1 MTKEQIEKL
10 RKEKQV
16 VVDSKKTLT
25 ERNQLGQYATPYELA
40 KEITAFVLNNWRTE
54 RPNDFNSLK
63 FLEPAI
69 GTGVFYSALINT
81 PSLNVKKASGYE
93 VDKDIFETSREI
105 WNREGITLFNTDF
118 TKAKPEKGLFNLLLT
133 NPPYV
138 RHHHIN
144 KSDKERLKKQVHEE
158 LGYNISGLTGL
169 YCYFILLSHKW
180 LAENAWAS
188 WLIPSEYLDVNYGKT
203 IKTYL
208 KEKVTLKFIHK
219 YDPTNSRFSD
229 ALVSSSVLIYEK
241 TKPSGSNVVRFSF
254 GGSIDKPEF
263 VKYVNINELNPED
276 KWSIHFSQ
284 DTNKE
289 KRVVLSEF
297 FDIKRGIATGSNEFF
312 VLKRTQIE
320 NLQLPFECFTPL
332 LPPARELAEN
342 IVERDENGYPVLPNQ
357 YFVLNTSLSEEVIN
371 AKYPNLGEYL
381 EQGKRQGVLD
391 GYLVR
396 NRKIWYKQEERPP
409 APYYCTYMGRERN
422 GENPFKFIWNKSNA
436 IVTNGYLMLYPKGE
450 LKALLKSNPSLY
462 QRVFEALNSIADFA
476 YEGREY
482 GGGLKKIEPKELGKV
497 SAESILNIFPNYD
510 IKEQVQF
517 LF

>member
-1 MTKEQIEKL
+1 M
-10 RKEKQV
+10 
-16 VVDSKKTLT
+16 
-25 ERNQLGQYATPYELA
+25 
-40 KEITAFVLNNWRTE
+40 
-54 RPNDFNSLK
+54 
-63 FLEPAI
+63 
-69 GTGVFYSALINT
+69 
-81 PSLNVKKASGYE
+81 
-93 VDKDIFETSREI
+93 
-105 WNREGITLFNTDF
+105 
-118 TKAKPEKGLFNLLLT
+118 
-133 NPPYV
+133 
-138 RHHHIN
+138 
-144 KSDKERLKKQVHEE
+144 
-158 LGYNISGLTGL
+158 
-169 YCYFILLSHKW
+169 
-180 LAENAWAS
+180 
-188 WLIPSEYLDVNYGKT
+188 DVNYGKT

-342 IVERDENGYPVLPNQ
+342 IIERDENGYPVLPNQ

-409 APYYCTYMGRERN
+409 APFYCTYMGRERN